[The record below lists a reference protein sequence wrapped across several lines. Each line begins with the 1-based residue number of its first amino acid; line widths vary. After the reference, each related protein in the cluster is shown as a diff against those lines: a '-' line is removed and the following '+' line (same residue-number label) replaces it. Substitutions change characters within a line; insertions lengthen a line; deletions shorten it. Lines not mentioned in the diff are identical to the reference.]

1 MEVMYILPTGTVL
14 MVREFKGGFN
24 VPDLK
29 KVIKG
34 LEICVDVDDGET
46 CPKHCPYYQEVCHGY
61 GQLMRDALALLK
73 GLEETM
79 IELIE
84 QAKAEDYWA
93 KK

>member
-1 MEVMYILPTGTVL
+1 M
-14 MVREFKGGFN
+14 
-24 VPDLK
+24 PDLK

-93 KK
+93 KKCRECELTEAEKIHECQLCRQR